1 MFPVHFL
8 RKENLNQELYEYLLN
23 IGYPAKAIEF
33 ILNAP
38 KIVPGRNIRG
48 EDKKWENYYTPEL
61 KKWVRMKE
69 KLLFAIFPEYD
80 I

>member
-8 RKENLNQELYEYLLN
+8 RKENLNQELYEYLLSV
-23 IGYPAKAIEF
+23 GYPAQEIEF
-33 ILNAP
+33 IVNAP
-38 KIVPGRNIRG
+38 KILPPKSTRG
-48 EDKKWENYYTPEL
+48 EDKKWKNYYTPEL

-69 KLLFAIFPEYD
+69 RLLFAIFPEYD